1 MNVLLSKGGS
11 FMGEKEMTKEDVLFY
26 LDMIDSSHGPSFKPK
41 IGKLKPYYPLLK
53 ERDSEEYKRFIR
65 VYHSF
70 RDCLKER
77 EKTILDFQ
85 YGLKGEIPTLTEI
98 GGHFGFSSSR
108 ASQIRNKAERIITR
122 EILRFLASLKPKKP
136 KQSFEKVIAA
146 QPDEVLVKIGRAI
159 RHYESVVELYYNKNY
174 PNCYKNRQKLEQL
187 LLQLWKENELDHR
200 QKAIKVL
207 NMEKGDFYWD

>member
-1 MNVLLSKGGS
+1 
-11 FMGEKEMTKEDVLFY
+11 MGEKEITKEDVLFY
-26 LDMIDSSHGPSFKPK
+26 LDMIGSRYGPSYKPK

-53 ERDSEEYKRFIR
+53 ERDSEDYKRFIR
-65 VYHSF
+65 VYHNY

-98 GGHFGFSSSR
+98 GEHFGFSNSR
-108 ASQIRNKAERIITR
+108 ASQIRNKSERIITR
-122 EILRFLASLKPKKP
+122 EILRFLARIKPKKP

-146 QPDEVLVKIGRAI
+146 QSDEVLVQIGREI
-159 RHYESVVELYYNKNY
+159 RSYEAVVEHYFNQKYSNN
-174 PNCYKNRQKLEQL
+174 YKNRIKLEKL
-187 LLQLWKENELDHR
+187 LIHLWRENELDHR

-207 NMEKGDFYWD
+207 GMEREDFYWD